1 MALNFFE
8 DGFDYKK
15 YIDEQLL
22 KVGDL
27 ERRSQL
33 RNVVGDMLLPFYEHI
48 EESYRQIEERMF
60 ASQDESQRSFQIAVC
75 IEEKSKIDITNTT
88 MVPMRA
94 EDMES
99 HEIRTQEMLE
109 ALEQGK
115 AYQIGTVFV
124 YADYSVIRDIEHADR
139 KYRAQVITEYGE
151 YPAYVRLEKNNEYLD
166 MIKGLYQEFMNNG
179 IEWKTVC
186 APYLHKIFDIEIVS
200 AECNKE
206 EPIQQIKVYFE
217 EYEQF
222 IRYHY
227 VPLWNI
233 RKISAKTSA
242 YPSFCLD
249 RIHYEHC
256 IYGNKLK
263 QTSDYLVSGDRRL
276 WSVYRAGGD
285 LYIQCDEEHSVN
297 WELYEFIHE
306 PITGQFTMPVMRN
319 EGSVRKKFIRT
330 VAEAKN
336 YVEHMQCEKY
346 IQLKNISQDFHTG
359 RNETYHCDEFLME
372 EILKTPQS
380 PVLYFEFE
388 SADKGNVLVKD
399 IMSYVVS
406 RLQLMYPEYLC
417 KGVLIS

>member
-1 MALNFFE
+1 MALKFFE

-22 KVGDL
+22 KVQDL

-60 ASQDESQRSFQIAVC
+60 DAQSESQRSFQIATC
-75 IEEKSKIDITNTT
+75 IEEKSKIDVTDTT
-88 MVPMRA
+88 MVPMRE
-94 EDMES
+94 EDMEN
-99 HEIRTQEMLE
+99 HEIPVQELLE

-124 YADYSVIRDIEHADR
+124 YADYSVIREIENADR
-139 KYRAQVITEYGE
+139 KYKAEVITGFGE
-151 YPAYVRLEKNNEYLD
+151 YPAYVRLKKNKEYLD
-166 MIKGLYQEFMNNG
+166 MIKNLYQEFMNNG
-179 IEWKTVC
+179 VEWKTVC
-186 APYLHKIFDIEIVS
+186 APYLHKMFDMEVVS
-200 AECNKE
+200 AECSKE
-206 EPIQQIKVYFE
+206 EPIKQIKVYFE
-217 EYEQF
+217 EYEPY

-233 RKISAKTSA
+233 RKVPAKTSA

-256 IYGNKLK
+256 VYGNKLK
-263 QTSDYLVSGDRRL
+263 QTSDYLVSGSRKL
-276 WSVYRAGGD
+276 WSVYRTGSD
-285 LYIQCDEEHSVN
+285 LHIQCDEDNSVN
-297 WELYEFIHE
+297 WELYEFGHD
-306 PITGQFTMPVMRN
+306 PITREFTMPVMRN
-319 EGSVRKKFIRT
+319 EGSMHKRYIRT

-336 YVEHMQCEKY
+336 YVEHMECGKY
-346 IQLKNISQDFHTG
+346 IQLKNINQNFHIAQ
-359 RNETYHCDEFLME
+359 NDTYDCDEFLME
-372 EILKTPQS
+372 EIRKTPQS

-388 SADKGNVLVKD
+388 AVDKESVLTKD

-406 RLQLMYPEYLC
+406 RLQLIYPEYLC
-417 KGVLIS
+417 KGVLI